1 MVSDLLEIRWHGR
14 GGQGAK
20 TSTQLLA
27 EAAMHVGYD
36 IQAFPEYGPERGGAP
51 MKAYN
56 RVSKHPIVI
65 HSGVETPSVVVVIDP
80 TLLGIVDVTQGLPE
94 DGILLV
100 NTTSSP
106 QEVREQLELHTGT
119 VGTVDA
125 TTIAL
130 ETLKQPMPNLPML
143 GALLKVNPIVSLD
156 DLEASVRHKFEK
168 KIGEE
173 KVRANLEGVR
183 RAYEEVKVS

>member
-1 MVSDLLEIRWHGR
+1 
-14 GGQGAK
+14 
-20 TSTQLLA
+20 
-27 EAAMHVGYD
+27 
-36 IQAFPEYGPERGGAP
+36 
-51 MKAYN
+51 
-56 RVSKHPIVI
+56 
-65 HSGVETPSVVVVIDP
+65 
-80 TLLGIVDVTQGLPE
+80 VDVTQGLPE

>member
-1 MVSDLLEIRWHGR
+1 VKDLLEIRWHGR

-20 TSTQLLA
+20 TSTQVLA
-27 EAAMHVGYD
+27 ETAMYQGYD

-56 RVSKHPIVI
+56 RISTHPIVI
-65 HSGVETPSVVVVIDP
+65 HSGVDSPNMVVVIDP
-80 TLLGIVDVTQGLPE
+80 SLLEIVDVTQGLPD
-94 DGILLV
+94 DGILLI
-100 NTTSSP
+100 NTDSKP
-106 QEVREQLELHTGT
+106 EEIRRQLKFEKGT

-143 GALLKVNPIVSLD
+143 GALLKANPVVSID

-173 KVRANLEGVR
+173 KTKANLDGVR
-183 RAYEEVKVS
+183 RAYEEVVLE

>member
-1 MVSDLLEIRWHGR
+1 MVKDLIEIRWHGR

-20 TSTQLLA
+20 TSSQILA
-27 EAAMHVGYD
+27 ETAMKAGYD

-51 MKAYN
+51 MKAYT
-56 RVSKHPIVI
+56 RVSRKRIVI
-65 HSGVETPSVVVVIDP
+65 HSGVQNPDIVAVVDPS
-80 TLLGIVDVTQGLPE
+80 LLEIIDVTQGLPE

-100 NTTSSP
+100 NTTEKP
-106 QEVREQLELHTGT
+106 EEIRNKLEFITGT

-130 ETLKQPMPNLPML
+130 ETLGRPMPNLPML
-143 GALLKVNPIVSLD
+143 GALLKAEPLVSID
-156 DLEASVRHKFEK
+156 DLEGSIRHKFEK

-173 KVRANLEGVR
+173 QTRANIEGVR
-183 RAYEEVKVS
+183 RAYEEVVLG